1 MSTIQLRYGGT
12 SLSFDYDEGGFD
24 ILGKTHEM
32 PPLTDIELGERLD
45 NPIHSR
51 PLEEIVGPSDTV
63 LFVVPDATRQ
73 VASGQVINLI
83 IRRLIAN
90 GTASFN
96 IGIIFATGIHRTV
109 TPGEKDDILTPFIA
123 QRIKTFD
130 HGPRDLMQIVRVG
143 ETSTGI
149 TVELNRAL
157 TE

>member
-24 ILGKTHEM
+24 ILGNTHEM
-32 PPLTDIELGERLD
+32 PPLSDVELGERLD
-45 NPIHSR
+45 NPIHSK

-73 VASGQVINLI
+73 VACGQVINLI

-96 IGIIFATGIHRTV
+96 I
-109 TPGEKDDILTPFIA
+109 
-123 QRIKTFD
+123 
-130 HGPRDLMQIVRVG
+130 
-143 ETSTGI
+143 
-149 TVELNRAL
+149 AL
-157 TE
+157 VLPPAFTRPLRSMR